1 VNSQLFWRALVV
13 QAICAGVPFAVLVAL
28 PLPDE
33 VFDDAGFVIGPVV
46 WIAAAFVASRFIPVP
61 RGLVMFSALAGLVAG
76 TIVLLIA
83 SHTPGGVVALLVF
96 AASCAGY
103 DERESVGAGA
113 GGGSDRAGRAG

>member
-46 WIAAAFVASRFIPVP
+46 WLAAAFVATRFIPVP
-61 RGLVMFSALAGLVAG
+61 RGLVMFSALVGLVAG

-103 DERESVGAGA
+103 DEREAAGAGA
-113 GGGSDRAGRAG
+113 GGSSDRAGRAG

>member
-13 QAICAGVPFAVLVAL
+13 QALCAGIPFLILVAL
-28 PLPDE
+28 PISDD

-46 WIAAAFVASRFIPVP
+46 WLAAAFVASRFIPVP

-76 TIVLLIA
+76 TIVLVIA
-83 SHTPGGVVALLVF
+83 SHTPGGIVALLVF

-103 DERESVGAGA
+103 DERETVGAGA
-113 GGGSDRAGRAG
+113 GPGPRATADE